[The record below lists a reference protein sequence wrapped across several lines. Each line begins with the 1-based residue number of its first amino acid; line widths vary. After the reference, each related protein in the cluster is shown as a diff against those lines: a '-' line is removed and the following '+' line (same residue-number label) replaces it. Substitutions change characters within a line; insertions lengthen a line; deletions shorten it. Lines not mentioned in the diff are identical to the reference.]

1 MRMNTGERLYWCSQ
15 CDKSMWYIK
24 ICDALSCMMI
34 HMGKK
39 YISSAHVKKLF
50 KNTNKIHMDMHKV

>member
-1 MRMNTGERLYWCSQ
+1 MRINTGRNIIDAVNVTGIFL
-15 CDKSMWYIK
+15 YIK